1 MKRFSCFLLTLVM
14 LCASVCIASAEGGIT
29 PYASSYF
36 NSYTINVSSPSAGK
50 AKFVF
55 NVTATETANTLGITT
70 YSIQKKNSDG
80 SYSTVYT
87 DDVDHLASNTVSYTY
102 SKTYSGTSGSTQGEK
117 KLSAP
122 CRKTVTADTL
132 VSMEKPMGT
141 SS

>member
-1 MKRFSCFLLTLVM
+1 MKRFYCFLLTLVM

-102 SKTYSGTSGSTQGEK
+102 SKTYSGTSGSTYRAVVKFYCKIGSG
-117 KLSAP
+117 SA
-122 CRKTVTADTL
+122 TATLTSVSVTA
-132 VSMEKPMGT
+132 K
-141 SS
+141 